1 MLYRSHRGLKQNAKG
16 LYLPETLITLFN
28 VIYVSVFTH
37 QHIYTSTRIV
47 CHYRR
52 IKISLNDESTVNI
65 VNQITYT
72 VVQKNPETM

>member
-16 LYLPETLITLFN
+16 FYTRDIN
-28 VIYVSVFTH
+28 SIIIVIYVSVFTH